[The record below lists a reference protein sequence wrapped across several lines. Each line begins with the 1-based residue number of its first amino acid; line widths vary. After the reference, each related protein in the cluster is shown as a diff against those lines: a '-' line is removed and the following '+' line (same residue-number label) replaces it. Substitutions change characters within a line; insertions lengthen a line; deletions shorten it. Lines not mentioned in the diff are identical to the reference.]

1 MQHPET
7 TLRSQFFRLSKY
19 IAQLFYKTATGNYH
33 FNKQTVTLNKK
44 IFGEAILYP
53 TLNNAQN
60 NSVLFQKPCRQ
71 IFEKA
76 KLMLLKKYD

>member
-1 MQHPET
+1 MQHSET

-44 IFGEAILYP
+44 NIRGSSFIP
-53 TLNNAQN
+53 NPQ
-60 NSVLFQKPCRQ
+60 
-71 IFEKA
+71 
-76 KLMLLKKYD
+76 